1 MCPDD
6 LLASYTGLGVRGQ
19 RSADMIMILCVR
31 VQAIGQSRHIQ
42 GLSRQSF
49 SQRVRARI

>member
-1 MCPDD
+1 MCPDY
-6 LLASYTGLGVRGQ
+6 LLASYTELGVRGQ
-19 RSADMIMILCVR
+19 QPVDMIMILLVR

-49 SQRVRARI
+49 SRHVRARI